1 MIATRR
7 LDPELFAAMPW
18 STPSVMD
25 ETARRLAELGR
36 TWTRLPSLYDIDS
49 PEDLP
54 RLEDHPVLGPTLA
67 AVSDVSPS

>member
-1 MIATRR
+1 
-7 LDPELFAAMPW
+7 
-18 STPSVMD
+18 VMD

-36 TWTRLPSLYDIDS
+36 AWTRLPSLYDIDG